1 MGGRRA
7 KSLSEILG
15 SGMGAR
21 QASFTRAVGKG
32 DPENIAA
39 KSAQLAADSE
49 KISEILYYVSK
60 LADFVVRE
68 ATSQQELNYE
78 QRQQLA
84 RQEWSRVKKEEGI
97 GDDPIVTDA
106 VVTAVAKA
114 IGKGRK

>member
-1 MGGRRA
+1 
-7 KSLSEILG
+7 
-15 SGMGAR
+15 MGAR

-32 DPENIAA
+32 DPESIATNSA
-39 KSAQLAADSE
+39 KLAAESE

-60 LADFVVRE
+60 LADFVVKE
-68 ATSQQELNYE
+68 ANSNQDLNYE